1 MRTLRIG
8 VITRP
13 HGLRGEVRVLPDT
26 DFPDRFLRLRQVLV
40 GDPARAVPYDVEAVR
55 PHGRFFLLKLRG
67 VDTLEAA
74 EALRGEELHV
84 RREEAVALPEGQFY
98 VADILGLEVRT
109 VEGEVLGRVREVLR
123 TGANDVYV
131 VEGDGEILL
140 PAIADV
146 VQEIDPKAG
155 RITVRLLPGLVGG

>member
-40 GDPARAVPYDVEAVR
+40 GDPDRAVPFEVEGVR

-74 EALRGEELHV
+74 EALRGEEV
-84 RREEAVALPEGQFY
+84 RVTREEAVELPEGQFY
-98 VADILGLEVRT
+98 VADVLGLEVRT
-109 VEGEVLGRVREVLR
+109 VEGEVLGRVYEVLR

-131 VEGDGEILL
+131 VKGKAEILL

-146 VQEIDPKAG
+146 VQEINPQAG
-155 RITVRLLPGLVGG
+155 RITVRLLPGLVRE